1 MMGPS
6 MEPLTRPLTEPL
18 AALARSRGPA
28 QPRRGRIATALGSE
42 AKPKAFETVLT
53 GFHPFSPVPCPRG
66 RRHLA
71 ASPQAFPPFSP
82 RSPCTCAARRTL
94 GVVVF
99 PPAPPPV
106 GEPPS
111 SEAVLITTA
120 AFATAAHVKR
130 GVLLT
135 AAGAGT
141 APLGMEAIEA
151 MAALC
156 MKDPEEEEEEG
167 ADEDGLM
174 AELREVLGSVDTPEP
189 AAKVSAPELGNTEA
203 LLQERA
209 ALYRAAIASTSP
221 GPRLRR
227 FQRGLKTLEAML
239 ECVRKGKPIQED
251 EIPPPVA
258 LGKAPAPPPVP
269 PSPPEEVSRLDAA
282 ASQRI
287 QHSQE
292 LRSRQHQYKV
302 LALQA
307 KRSGDMAT
315 ATKCYREAKRF
326 DALLNAVA
334 KGQPVE
340 PSLVPPP
347 PDPLP
352 EEPELHHT
360 AEPEAKPASPSSA
373 GSGAVL
379 PALQLRMRR
388 YEEAAAA
395 AGMRGDARKARM
407 HERIVKQYQEAI
419 RAHTAGKPV
428 DLSELPV
435 PPGFQP
441 IQGMD
446 AGGERSMAAV
456 LEQALRLVGQEEHE
470 GEDGAKEV
478 VIPAQI
484 PAHPSATSGRSQPQ
498 QPPPSGAMDVTGAT
512 RAATKAG
519 SRAQQQLCFLQSR
532 REQLLEAALGS
543 KRRGDL
549 EGAKLFLRRA
559 KALEPALEASRRGLP
574 VDISKVP
581 EAPGFPEF
589 FLLEP
594 RSGARIPPEAAAR
607 FLELLR
613 LLRRQH
619 EICLSHS
626 KQFTQLGNLTE
637 TTKFEALAQECRRS
651 LELLQRAHA
660 AGAPVPRHH
669 QEQRTFTTIRSFP
682 ELSPS
687 DLELAIMKGMNLPA
701 PQGLA
706 PKDLDTSV
714 RFEFPHPSVE
724 EPQRD
729 KTATVKSTDCPE
741 FRERFR
747 LRLLRGH
754 RGLRRVLR
762 SKGIK
767 FEVTHKGGL
776 FKPDRILG
784 SASLRLDALETT
796 CEVREVLELLDGR
809 RRTGGTLEVLV
820 RLREPLGAPE
830 LRPRTEPWLVIQA
843 PGSAGNGREQHRERH
858 WEQARH

>member
-1 MMGPS
+1 M
-6 MEPLTRPLTEPL
+6 
-18 AALARSRGPA
+18 
-28 QPRRGRIATALGSE
+28 
-42 AKPKAFETVLT
+42 AFE
-53 GFHPFSPVPCPRG
+53 GGDP
-66 RRHLA
+66 
-71 ASPQAFPPFSP
+71 
-82 RSPCTCAARRTL
+82 
-94 GVVVF
+94 
-99 PPAPPPV
+99 
-106 GEPPS
+106 
-111 SEAVLITTA
+111 
-120 AFATAAHVKR
+120 
-130 GVLLT
+130 GVLEQIP
-135 AAGAGT
+135 AS

-156 MKDPEEEEEEG
+156 MKDPEEEEELE
-167 ADEDGLM
+167 DEDGLM
-174 AELREVLGSVDTPEP
+174 AELQEVLGSADTPEP
-189 AAKVSAPELGNTEA
+189 SAKVPEAAPELGNTEA
-203 LLQERA
+203 LLLERV
-209 ALYRAAIASTSP
+209 ALYRAAIASTGA

-227 FQRGLKTLEAML
+227 YQRGLKTLETML
-239 ECVRKGKPIQED
+239 ECVRKGKPIQEE

-258 LGKAPAPPPVP
+258 LGKAPGPPPAPPSHPDKA
-269 PSPPEEVSRLDAA
+269 SSLDVA
-282 ASQRI
+282 ASQGI

-307 KRSGDMAT
+307 KRRGDMAT

-326 DALLNAVA
+326 DALLDAVA

-347 PDPLP
+347 PDQLP
-352 EEPELHHT
+352 EEPEPHPT
-360 AEPEAKPASPSSA
+360 VEPEAKPAPPSSA
-373 GSGAVL
+373 GSEAVL
-379 PALQLRMRR
+379 QALQLRMRR
-388 YEEAAAA
+388 YEAAAAA
-395 AGMRGDARKARM
+395 AGMQGDARKARM
-407 HERIVKQYQEAI
+407 HQRIVKQYQEAI
-419 RAHTAGKPV
+419 RAHAAGKAV

-446 AGGERSMAAV
+446 AGGEQSVAVV

-470 GEDGAKEV
+470 EEEDGAKEAQ
-478 VIPAQI
+478 IPAQI
-484 PAHPSATSGRSQPQ
+484 PAHPSATGARSQPQ
-498 QPPPSGAMDVTGAT
+498 QPPPPRAVDATGAG
-512 RAATKAG
+512 TKAG
-519 SRAQQQLCFLQSR
+519 SRAQQQLRFLQSR

-543 KRRGDL
+543 KRRGDV
-549 EGAKLFLRRA
+549 EGAKLFLRQA

-581 EAPGFPEF
+581 EAPGIPEL

-594 RSGARIPPEAAAR
+594 RSGTRIPPEAAAR
-607 FLELLR
+607 FQALLR

-619 EICLSHS
+619 EMCVSHS

-682 ELSPS
+682 ELGPS
-687 DLELAIMKGMNLPA
+687 DMELAIVKGMNLPA

-706 PKDLDTSV
+706 PKDLDTLV
-714 RFEFPHPSVE
+714 RFEFPHPSAE

-767 FEVTHKGGL
+767 FEVSHKGGL

-830 LRPRTEPWLVIQA
+830 LRSHTEPWLVI
-843 PGSAGNGREQHRERH
+843 
-858 WEQARH
+858 

>member
-1 MMGPS
+1 MH
-6 MEPLTRPLTEPL
+6 L
-18 AALARSRGPA
+18 RGA
-28 QPRRGRIATALGSE
+28 GHAGSCS
-42 AKPKAFETVLT
+42 L
-53 GFHPFSPVPCPRG
+53 
-66 RRHLA
+66 
-71 ASPQAFPPFSP
+71 PP
-82 RSPCTCAARRTL
+82 
-94 GVVVF
+94 

-141 APLGMEAIEA
+141 PLGMEAIEA

-156 MKDPEEEEEEG
+156 MKDPEEEEEG

-174 AELREVLGSVDTPEP
+174 VRNPHPKKGLFPLGMALKGLLVLPRLSCGRCW
-189 AAKVSAPELGNTEA
+189 AAWTHRSLQPSPQVSAPELGNTEA

-258 LGKAPAPPPVP
+258 LGRAPGPPPVP

-326 DALLNAVA
+326 DALLDAVA

-352 EEPELHHT
+352 EEPEPHPT

-419 RAHTAGKPV
+419 RAHTTGKPV

-441 IQGMD
+441 IHGTN

-470 GEDGAKEV
+470 GEDGAKELL
-478 VIPAQI
+478 IPAQI

-498 QPPPSGAMDVTGAT
+498 QLPPSGDMDVTGAT

-519 SRAQQQLCFLQSR
+519 SRAQQQLRFLQSR

-843 PGSAGNGREQHRERH
+843 PGTAGNGREQRRERH
-858 WEQARH
+858 WEQATSPRRYGNGSPTPPMPRLHGNRAKSGRAGGRANRCVRAAGR

>member
-1 MMGPS
+1 MGP
-6 MEPLTRPLTEPL
+6 
-18 AALARSRGPA
+18 
-28 QPRRGRIATALGSE
+28 
-42 AKPKAFETVLT
+42 LT
-53 GFHPFSPVPCPRG
+53 GTLATISRSLPHPEPGLRSAPPGPDHCRP

-71 ASPQAFPPFSP
+71 ASPQAFPPFP
-82 RSPCTCAARRTL
+82 RATPAHARPRGTL
-94 GVVVF
+94 GVVV
-99 PPAPPPV
+99 PPPLPR
-106 GEPPS
+106 GG
-111 SEAVLITTA
+111 A
-120 AFATAAHVKR
+120 AVKR
-130 GVLLT
+130 NR
-135 AAGAGT
+135 AGSDSGFCDGGARWAHG
-141 APLGMEAIEA
+141 
-151 MAALC
+151 
-156 MKDPEEEEEEG
+156 EESSSQEG
-167 ADEDGLM
+167 AFPARNSTEGAPGASQ
-174 AELREVLGSVDTPEP
+174 AELQEVLGSADAPEP
-189 AAKVSAPELGNTEA
+189 PAKVPAAAPELGNAEA
-203 LLQERA
+203 LLRERA
-209 ALYRAAIASTSP
+209 ALYRAAIAATGP

-227 FQRGLKTLEAML
+227 YQRGLKTLETML
-239 ECVRKGKPIQED
+239 ECVRKGKPIQEE

-258 LGKAPAPPPVP
+258 PPPAP
-269 PSPPEEVSRLDAA
+269 PSPPAKAPSPEAA
-282 ASQRI
+282 ASRRI

-292 LRSRQHQYKV
+292 LQSRQRQYKL

-307 KRSGDMAT
+307 KRRGDTAAAT
-315 ATKCYREAKRF
+315 EHYREAKRF
-326 DALLNAVA
+326 DALLDAVA
-334 KGQPVE
+334 KGEPLE

-347 PDPLP
+347 PDALL
-352 EEPELHHT
+352 EEPEPHRT
-360 AEPEAKPASPSSA
+360 AEPEAKPAPPSSA

-419 RAHTAGKPV
+419 RAHAAGKAV
-428 DLSELPV
+428 DLSDLPV
-435 PPGFQP
+435 PPGFEP

-446 AGGERSMAAV
+446 AGGEQSVAAV
-456 LEQALRLVGQEEHE
+456 LEQALRLVGQEDREE
-470 GEDGAKEV
+470 EDGAEEAP
-478 VIPAQI
+478 IPARI
-484 PAHPSATSGRSQPQ
+484 PAHPSATGARSQPQ
-498 QPPPSGAMDVTGAT
+498 QPPPPRAMDATGA
-512 RAATKAG
+512 APKAV
-519 SRAQQQLCFLQSR
+519 SRAQQQLHFLQSR

-581 EAPGFPEF
+581 EAPGLPEP

-619 EICLSHS
+619 EMCVSHS
-626 KQFTQLGNLTE
+626 KQFAQLGNLPE
-637 TTKFEALAQECRRS
+637 TTKFEALARECRRS

-660 AGAPVPRHH
+660 AGAPVPRHRR
-669 QEQRTFTTIRSFP
+669 EQRTFTTIRSFP
-682 ELSPS
+682 ELGPG
-687 DLELAIMKGMNLPA
+687 DMELAIVKGRNLAA

-706 PKDLDTSV
+706 PKDLETSV
-714 RFEFPHPSVE
+714 RFEFPHPNAE

-729 KTATVKSTDCPE
+729 KTAAVKSTDCPE
-741 FRERFR
+741 FRQRFR

-767 FEVTHKGGL
+767 FEVCHKGGL

-784 SASLRLDALETT
+784 SASLHLDALETT

-809 RRTGGTLEVLV
+809 RRTGGTLEVVV

-830 LRPRTEPWLVIQA
+830 LQPRTEAWLVIQA
-843 PGSAGNGREQHRERH
+843 PGMAGNGRE
-858 WEQARH
+858 